1 VIDLAQAQPGTVY
14 LAEDEAW
21 MYLQAT
27 TMAVWSPEGETPVAR
42 VDPGHTKVG
51 FYGTLNL
58 LTGEE
63 MVTRTEGFN
72 SQLTA
77 AHLQSILDS
86 LPDNPVVLFWDR
98 AKWHRGQSVRELLA
112 ANPRLEIIEF
122 PAGAPDLNPQ
132 EQVWKQSRRRIS
144 HNHLEPKLPALADR
158 FEDHLRSNTFHSSFL
173 DHYGFNIVCPF
184 LN

>member
-1 VIDLAQAQPGTVY
+1 MIDIAQDDPKTVF

-27 TMAVWSPEGETPVAR
+27 LMAVWSACGETPVVR
-42 VDPGHTKVG
+42 VDPGRSRVG

-58 LTGEE
+58 HTGEE
-63 MVTRTEGFN
+63 IVTRSEGYN
-72 SQLTA
+72 STMTTT
-77 AHLQSILDS
+77 HLRQVLNAIPEGHL
-86 LPDNPVVLFWDR
+86 VLFWDR
-98 AKWHRGQSVRELLA
+98 AKWHRGEPVRELLA

-122 PAGAPDLNPQ
+122 PVGSPDLNPQ
-132 EQVWKQSRRRIS
+132 EQAWKQTRRSVS
-144 HNHLEPKLPALADR
+144 HNHVVPKLPELADQ
-158 FEDHLRSNTFHSSFL
+158 FENHLKSHTFHSSFL

>member
-1 VIDLAQAQPGTVY
+1 MIDLAQAQPGTVF

-58 LTGEE
+58 CTGEE
-63 MVTRTEGFN
+63 IVTRTEGFN

-77 AHLQSILDS
+77 THLQSILDS
-86 LPDNPVVLFWDR
+86 LPDNPIVLFWDR
-98 AKWHRGQSVRELLA
+98 AKWHRGQAVRELLA

-132 EQVWKQSRRRIS
+132 EQVWKQTRRKVS
-144 HNHLEPKLPALADR
+144 HNHLDPKLPVLADR

>member
-1 VIDLAQAQPGTVY
+1 MIDLAQAEPGTVF

-42 VDPGHTKVG
+42 VDPGHNKVG

-72 SQLTA
+72 SQVTA
-77 AHLQSILDS
+77 THLQSILDT
-86 LPDNPVVLFWDR
+86 LPDNYIVLFWDR
-98 AKWHRGQSVRELLA
+98 AKWHRGQSVRALLA

-132 EQVWKQSRRRIS
+132 EQVWKQTRRRIS
-144 HNHLEPKLPALADR
+144 HNHLEPKLPVLADR
-158 FEDHLRSNTFHSSFL
+158 FEDHLRSNTFYSSFL